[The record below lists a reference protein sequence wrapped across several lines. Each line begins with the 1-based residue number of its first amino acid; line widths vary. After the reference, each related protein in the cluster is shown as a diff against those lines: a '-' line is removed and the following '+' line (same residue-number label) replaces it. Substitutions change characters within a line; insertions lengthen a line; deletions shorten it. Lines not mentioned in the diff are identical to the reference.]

1 MPIFNIKN
9 KKLIGLKTKTFS
21 TERELQEL
29 IDENLKEIF
38 GLEFIKREFG
48 GQGLF
53 IDTIAYDPEVKAPV
67 LIEYKKDT
75 YQSVVDQGMA
85 YLHWLLTHKGD
96 YQVALNEK
104 LGKKEIDWSQA
115 KVIFI
120 AKRFNLHQ
128 IYASGFKNA
137 PFELY
142 RYDLCGDIFLIEPVE
157 IPKSDVSITSI
168 LKTKEAEQVTRQ
180 IKIYTLDDHF
190 KKASNKT
197 RILFEKLQKMIK
209 SLDERIQ
216 EKPVSWY
223 IGYKVRWFNFATVS
237 IYRDKLLVHVRK
249 TKLERD
255 KDKKFKKIP
264 ASYEW
269 GKTPV
274 WKCDIFNEE
283 DLDYTFEIIKESY
296 AVAPDK

>member
-9 KKLIGLKTKTFS
+9 KKLFELKSETP

-29 IDENLKEIF
+29 VDENLYEIF
-38 GLEFIKREFG
+38 GLKFIKREFG

-53 IDTIAYDPEVKAPV
+53 IDTIAYDSETKAPV

-96 YQVALNEK
+96 YQLALNDK
-104 LGKKEIDWSQA
+104 LGKKEVDWSQA

-157 IPKSDVSITSI
+157 IPKSDISITSI
-168 LKTKEAEQVTRQ
+168 LKTKEVEKVAQQVKT
-180 IKIYTLDDHF
+180 YTLEDHL
-190 KKASNKT
+190 KKASEKT
-197 RILFEKLQKMIK
+197 KILFEKLQKFIF

-223 IGYKVRWFNFATVS
+223 IGYKVRYFNFCSVV
-237 IYRDKLLVHVRK
+237 IYKDKLKIYVRAQK
-249 TKLERD
+249 IDDSKGLFKKVPAKWGWGKIPLWFININSD
-255 KDKKFKKIP
+255 KDLEYVL
-264 ASYEW
+264 S
-269 GKTPV
+269 
-274 WKCDIFNEE
+274 
-283 DLDYTFEIIKESY
+283 IIKQGY
-296 AVAPDK
+296 QNAPDL

>member
-1 MPIFNIKN
+1 MPIFKIKD
-9 KKLIGLKTKTFS
+9 KKFSELKSKTP

-29 IDENLKEIF
+29 VDENLYDIF
-38 GLEFIKREFG
+38 GLQFIKREFG

-53 IDTIAYDPEVKAPV
+53 IDTIAYDPETKAPV

-96 YQVALNEK
+96 YQVALSDN
-104 LGKKEIDWSQA
+104 LGKKEVDWSQA

-142 RYDLCGDIFLIEPVE
+142 RYDLCGNIFLIEPVE

-168 LKTKEAEQVTRQ
+168 LKTKEVEKVTQQVKT
-180 IKIYTLDDHF
+180 YTLEDHLQ
-190 KKASNKT
+190 KASEKT
-197 RILFEKLQKMIK
+197 KILFEKLHNLIL

-216 EKPVSWY
+216 AKPVMSY
-223 IGYKVRWFNFATVS
+223 IGYKVRWFNFCCIF
-237 IYRDKLLVHVRK
+237 IYKDRLKVGVLKEEKRAKEEINDPKGLFKK
-249 TKLERD
+249 TWARGWDANINSD
-255 KDKKFKKIP
+255 KDIEYVL
-264 ASYEW
+264 S
-269 GKTPV
+269 V
-274 WKCDIFNEE
+274 
-283 DLDYTFEIIKESY
+283 IKQGYQS
-296 AVAPDK
+296 APDL